1 MNYGKKSPSMGTPS
15 IYSHV
20 TTRSSANLRSS
31 RSVKSVKIPWY
42 QKPILTNPFFL
53 NTQRTAMLAA
63 VFSLLLAIF
72 TISTAVFDIYCL
84 EEAAPGTTH
93 YGYYIISYE
102 FVYIGNKHIRNAL
115 IVAAIFSFLGG
126 IAVLVTSVM
135 LINALRKEYE
145 KKMIPWLICFAGF
158 TLFRFLAFL
167 FFSIV
172 NDLIFSYNIMMC
184 LLWLIFLCFS
194 VYGWLVVYS
203 LYIELCDLTR
213 LEDLAHLRIG
223 TMQSLNAST
232 THSIAGSRP
241 TTPHSTVS
249 TMPAN

>member
-1 MNYGKKSPSMGTPS
+1 MHYGKKSPSMGTPS

-31 RSVKSVKIPWY
+31 RSVKSIKIPWY
-42 QKPILTNPFFL
+42 QKPILTSAIVFDV
-53 NTQRTAMLAA
+53 QRSAMFTA

-72 TISTAVFDIYCL
+72 TIFTAAFDIYCL
-84 EEAAPGTTH
+84 SQATPGSTH
-93 YGYYIISYE
+93 YGYHIISYE
-102 FVYIGNKHIRNAL
+102 FVYVGNKHIRNAL
-115 IVAAIFSFLGG
+115 IIGALFSLLGG
-126 IAVLVTSVM
+126 IAVLVTSII
-135 LINALRKEYE
+135 LINALRKEHE
-145 KKMIPWLICFAGF
+145 KKMIPWLYCFAIF
-158 TLFRFLAFL
+158 TIFRLLAFL

-172 NDLIFSYNIMMC
+172 NDMIFAYNIMMC
-184 LLWLIFLCFS
+184 LLWIVFICVS
-194 VYGWLVVYS
+194 AYGWLIVYS
-203 LYIELCDLTR
+203 LHIELSDLTR

-249 TMPAN
+249 TMPVN

>member
-42 QKPILTNPFFL
+42 QRPILTRPYIL
-53 NTQRTAMLAA
+53 DIQRTAMLTA

-72 TISTAVFDIYCL
+72 TIATSIFDVYCL
-84 EEAAPGTTH
+84 HEAVPGTKH

-102 FVYIGNKHIRNAL
+102 FVYVGNPHIRNAL
-115 IVAAIFSFLGG
+115 IVAALFSLLGS
-126 IAVLVTSVM
+126 IILLVTSAI

-145 KKMIPWLICFAGF
+145 KRMVPWLYCFAAF
-158 TLFRFLAFL
+158 TVFRVFAYL
-167 FFSIV
+167 FFCIV
-172 NDLIFSYNIMMC
+172 NDMIFAYNIMIC
-184 LLWLIFLCFS
+184 LLWLLFLCYS
-194 VYGWLVVYS
+194 IYGWLTVYT
-203 LYIELCDLTR
+203 LYIELSDLTR

-249 TMPAN
+249 TMPVN